1 MINLN
6 HIARRHLKREHPYFK
21 ELNGNINNQTVD
33 FFLGERE
40 GGGVKRYRLHHS
52 V

>member
-33 FFLGERE
+33 FFFVGEGR
-40 GGGVKRYRLHHS
+40 GGGKALPTPP
-52 V
+52 